1 MEEAMT
7 PTDERKVDMI
17 QHIVHDWGK
26 LVEIFTTPERRPSPL
41 NHAVERAFLV
51 ECRKFA
57 NFFQNKRG
65 PMKDPLQQDAIAKD
79 FVGKRFRPEL
89 HVWKK
94 WEDHINRQ
102 LMHLSYGRVDN
113 TDSWDGSAN
122 KPIFEELCVVWDEF
136 LHAWIRNLGLSSTY
150 EGASSEK
157 LSQCRL
163 FDATRTL
170 SASWI

>member
-1 MEEAMT
+1 MEEAIT
-7 PTDERKVDMI
+7 PTDERKVDML

-26 LVEIFTTPERRPSPL
+26 LVEIFTTPEHRPSPL

-65 PMKDPLQQDAIAKD
+65 PMKDPLQHDARAKD
-79 FVGKRFRPEL
+79 FVGKGFRPEL
-89 HVWKK
+89 HAWKK

-136 LHAWIRNLGLSSTY
+136 LQCLDPKCRP
-150 EGASSEK
+150 EFDVRR
-157 LSQCRL
+157 SQLREA
-163 FDATRTL
+163 FAVQ
-170 SASWI
+170 AV